1 MGFNLNIPAK
11 SFVVN
16 NFCILWPTLIM
27 CPTEFLSLSGSQIG
41 HCSGRKFDVP
51 PFREQHRCPMV
62 GQALRCLQIGDQGRN
77 FVPILDGCVHSV
89 RKSGADLCPTFT
101 TLARMCTVFGYKKR
115 WWFRN
120 VKYLSGRKPHF
131 RLRERR
137 TTLLALVRSMVDD
150 LVRIFNLVQG
160 RSLMTSLTTRLAIG
174 FFATAF
180 CALLFLFLL
189 LDRFL

>member
-1 MGFNLNIPAK
+1 
-11 SFVVN
+11 
-16 NFCILWPTLIM
+16 M

-120 VKYLSGRKPHF
+120 VKYLSGRDVISFPYWTGAFTPSGKAARTFAPHSLHWHVCARCSVTKSGGGLGMSNTCLDENPTSDF
-131 RLRERR
+131 ESV
-137 TTLLALVRSMVDD
+137 ALHSWHWSGAWST
-150 LVRIFNLVQG
+150 IW
-160 RSLMTSLTTRLAIG
+160 SG
-174 FFATAF
+174 FSTWFKVVP
-180 CALLFLFLL
+180 L
-189 LDRFL
+189 